1 MKTSVIF
8 AALLCWPLIAA
19 SANNRDPSCLVGRAA
34 PDFTLSTVDGQVFT
48 LSDYPGD
55 YQALLIL
62 FWGVWC
68 PYCREIMVR
77 LNEQASVL
85 RARGLVIVA
94 ISLRESR
101 AKVALFADQL
111 RPGFPVLV
119 DEWASLKDSYLI
131 HDVPM
136 ALVLDREHIIQA
148 AVITTSVDKVHALIE
163 QALAL
168 EAPASSVMA
177 PPLPP

>member
-1 MKTSVIF
+1 MKTGVLC
-8 AALLCWPLIAA
+8 AVLLCWPLIAA
-19 SANNRDPSCLVGRAA
+19 SATSRDPSCLVGRPA

-55 YQALLIL
+55 HQVLLIL

-68 PYCREIMVR
+68 PFCREIMVR
-77 LNEQASVL
+77 LTEQASDL
-85 RARGLVIVA
+85 SERGLAIVA

-101 AKVALFADQL
+101 AKVSLFADQL

-163 QALAL
+163 QALAPD
-168 EAPASSVMA
+168 ASASSVMA
-177 PPLPP
+177 TPPPP